1 MPAHGKRK
9 SSLDRKSPAAKRSQT
24 TRNTSENASR
34 RTLEPAPTSAPP
46 AYSYN
51 EDSFVH
57 STVIGPMNIQ
67 CRHCKAVKFKGET
80 PGFCCNNGKLKL
92 PEHPTPPPYLNSL
105 ISNANA
111 DSTHFLQNIRS
122 YNSAF
127 QMTSF
132 GCNRFLLPGWNP
144 TYTIQGQVCHR
155 IGDLY
160 PDATAQPQFLQIYF
174 VQNLSH
180 ELKHRQ
186 SITGNG
192 NLRTHLINGLNSLL
206 HAQNKYIRQLKSAVE
221 YLSLQESQ
229 DLRVVIHEDKTPQK
243 EHPRRYNAPSGDDV
257 GILMPN
263 EPTATRDI
271 ILHQR
276 SGHLQHI
283 SELHRAYDA
292 LQYPILFPYG
302 TDGYSIYLKSET
314 NKKVTQ
320 MQYYAYHLQC
330 RPNNYI
336 IHCRHLFQQFLVD
349 VYCKI
354 ETERLLYLRREQRS
368 LRADSYHNLRDSIL
382 SNDADPRN
390 VGQRFILPSSYTAGP
405 RYMHERQQDAISYV
419 RLFGRPSLFITT
431 TTNPKWPEILSNL
444 FPHEAATDRPDVVVR
459 VFNQKLK
466 VLMKLLKQGAFGDVQ
481 AWLYSVEFQKRGLPH
496 AHLLIWLTPASKITP
511 DVIDSVISAE
521 IPDSI
526 QDKQL
531 HEIVK
536 ANMVHGPCGPLNP
549 KSPCIKE
556 GKCTKDFPKSFRQA
570 TEQGKDGYP
579 KYRRRMPEDG
589 GNTLTIRRQQQSQ
602 AYEIEIDNRWIVPF
616 NPWLLR
622 QMNCHT
628 NVEICSSIKSIKYVL
643 KYVNKGSDQAIFSIQ
658 NNDRDEIKKYQDAR
672 YVSSMEAAHR
682 ILGYPMHEHFPP
694 VMQLAIH
701 LENGQRVYFDANN
714 ALQHALS
721 APPKTTLTEFF
732 VLCKTDPF
740 AATLLYVET
749 PQYYTWNSQMKQWN
763 RRKRG
768 AVHPQ
773 YPGVFKSKCIGCVY
787 TINPKQMECFYLR
800 ILLHHVRGPTSY
812 ATLLTVNGTT
822 YASYRNACL
831 AHGLIE
837 DDLHLQRALQE
848 ACESQSPSQLRQLFT
863 VILVN
868 CEPGNPLSLW
878 QQFRDQLA
886 EDFIHK
892 TGDQE
897 DSHNQCLQEIEKQ
910 LLSMPG
916 STTLDK
922 YGLPIPSVQHNDH
935 TVEYRRYTNYP
946 VEDQNQYVA
955 LHQPTLTDEQQNIY
969 NRLVNKVDTAEP
981 GLIFLD
987 APGGTGKTYL
997 LKLLLAKVRSSGQV
1011 AIATASSGIAATLLP
1026 GGRTLHAMFKVPL
1039 DVQNRDMPT
1048 WRIELFM
1055 KLSTERSKT
1064 LLGTRNHLEV
1074 SPLSYVETSAKY
1086 SL

>member
-773 YPGVFKSKCIGCVY
+773 YPG
-787 TINPKQMECFYLR
+787 
-800 ILLHHVRGPTSY
+800 
-812 ATLLTVNGTT
+812 
-822 YASYRNACL
+822 
-831 AHGLIE
+831 
-837 DDLHLQRALQE
+837 
-848 ACESQSPSQLRQLFT
+848 
-863 VILVN
+863 
-868 CEPGNPLSLW
+868 

-1064 LLGTRNHLEV
+1064 LLGTGNHLEV